1 MKLKLFPLRLVAYP
15 SKIVPLPIFEDRYKL
30 LINEC
35 ISTNSEFGI
44 IYQNDKMLA
53 SVGCTVKVHKVLK
66 RYKDGRMDILTK
78 GNSLFKLIDKRIEH
92 EIVTAKIELF
102 SQSADDLAPF
112 EKLRDKYLQVLM
124 SIGLSENLDRHLL
137 KSSSFSAFNSTLIG
151 NLPCSSGN
159 KSDGLANWKAPEA
172 INKMWSVLI
181 GPCLVLTVVPSI
193 KGNKSL

>member
-15 SKIVPLPIFEDRYKL
+15 SKIVPLHIFEDRYKL

-53 SVGCTVKVHKVLK
+53 NVGCTVKVHKVLK

-78 GNSLFKLIDKRIEH
+78 GNSLFKLIDKQIEH

-102 SQSADDLAPF
+102 SQSADDIAPF
-112 EKLRDKYLQVLM
+112 ENLRDKYLQVLM

-137 KSSSFSAFNSTLIG
+137 KSSSFELLEYIDLMPELELEIISIGSEQKRIEVLDNLYSELLSKLNASKKRNSLL
-151 NLPCSSGN
+151 N
-159 KSDGLANWKAPEA
+159 
-172 INKMWSVLI
+172 
-181 GPCLVLTVVPSI
+181 
-193 KGNKSL
+193 

>member
-15 SKIVPLPIFEDRYKL
+15 SKIVPLHIFEDRYKL

-53 SVGCTVKVHKVLK
+53 NVGCTVKVHKVLK

-78 GNSLFKLIDKRIEH
+78 GNSLFKLIDKQIEH

-124 SIGLSENLDRHLL
+124 SIGVSENLDRHLL
-137 KSSSFSAFNSTLIG
+137 KSSSFELLEYIDLMPELELEIISIGSEQKRIEVLDNLYSELLSKLNASKKRNSLL
-151 NLPCSSGN
+151 N
-159 KSDGLANWKAPEA
+159 
-172 INKMWSVLI
+172 
-181 GPCLVLTVVPSI
+181 
-193 KGNKSL
+193 